1 MRGFIPLFGHRVN
14 HMLIAVVGPSGAG
27 KDTLM
32 DRARASLAD
41 DARFVFA
48 RRVIT
53 RPADAGGEAHEAVS
67 EADFWARLPGFALH
81 WSAHGL
87 RYAIPRSIEAEMAQG
102 RVVIANLSR
111 GVLAEAA
118 ARYRLRVLEI
128 TAPLAV
134 RAARLAARGREDAAD
149 VAARLARE
157 APLPEGLDVVT
168 VMNDATPEE
177 GASRVL
183 AVLNRAASDA
193 RR

>member
-1 MRGFIPLFGHRVN
+1 
-14 HMLIAVVGPSGAG
+14 MLIAVVGPSGAG

-32 DRARASLAD
+32 DRARAALAG

-67 EADFWARLPGFALH
+67 EAEFAARLPGFSLH
-81 WSAHGL
+81 WAAHGL
-87 RYAIPRSIEAEMAQG
+87 RYAIPVSIEAEMAAG

-118 ARYRLRVLEI
+118 TRYRLRVLDI
-128 TAPLAV
+128 TAPPAL
-134 RAARLAARGREDAAD
+134 RAARLAARGREDAGD
-149 VAARLARE
+149 VAARLSRE
-157 APLPEGLDVVT
+157 APLPGGLDVVT
-168 VMNDATPEE
+168 VMNDATPDD
-177 GASRVL
+177 GAARVL
-183 AVLNRAASDA
+183 AALNRAAADA

>member
-1 MRGFIPLFGHRVN
+1 
-14 HMLIAVVGPSGAG
+14 MLIAVVGPSGAG

-32 DRARASLAD
+32 DRARAAFAD
-41 DARFVFA
+41 DPRYVFA

-67 EADFWARLPGFALH
+67 EAEFDARLPGFALH

-87 RYAIPRSIEAEMAQG
+87 RYAIPGSIKTAIAAG

-118 ARYRLRVLEI
+118 ARYRLRVLLI
-128 TAPLAV
+128 TAPVAV
-134 RAARLAARGREDAAD
+134 RAARLAARGREEAAD

-177 GASRVL
+177 GAARVVD
-183 AVLNRAASDA
+183 ALNRAAEDA